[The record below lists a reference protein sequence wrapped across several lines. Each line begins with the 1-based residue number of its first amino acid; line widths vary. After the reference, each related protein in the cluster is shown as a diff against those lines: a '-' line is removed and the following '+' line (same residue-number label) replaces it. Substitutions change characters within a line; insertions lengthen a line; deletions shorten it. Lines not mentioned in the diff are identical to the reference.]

1 MSYFDNSLSVADCQS
16 DDRNSVNITTTSS
29 SSITILSSSSIN
41 DSSSTAHEYTTERIR
56 RLLKNNPADYKVIKN
71 SNNKLSSMCWEVFGF
86 PSKKSQSTQQ
96 LYVDLFISSRC
107 IFQLS
112 LSFFSIKSTDIVKH
126 CKIFLFINDFG

>member
-41 DSSSTAHEYTTERIR
+41 DSSSTLHEYTTERIR

-96 LYVDLFISSRC
+96 LYVDLFISTHVN
-107 IFQLS
+107 
-112 LSFFSIKSTDIVKH
+112 IKRKNRRVPMRFYLEPPLDAIKT
-126 CKIFLFINDFG
+126 CF